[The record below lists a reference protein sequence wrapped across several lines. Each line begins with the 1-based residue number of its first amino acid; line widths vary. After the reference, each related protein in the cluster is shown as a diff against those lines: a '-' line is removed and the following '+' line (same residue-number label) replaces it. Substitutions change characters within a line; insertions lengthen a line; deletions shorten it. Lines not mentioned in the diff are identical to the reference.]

1 MINRVTAP
9 EGFVAIRSGRALKL
23 VDRLEFSRANFTA
36 DKNWDKGSP
45 MPSTENMKSFTSFI
59 VEAVSSQTVAKP
71 DPDRDEADMTVAFGR
86 FNPPTTGH
94 ERLLNKVK
102 QVAGKGNYEIYPS
115 RSNDPDK
122 NPLDPDTK
130 IGYMQQMF
138 PNHAKHIMNNPKTK
152 TIFDALKGANE
163 RGAKSVN
170 IVVGQDRQKEFENL
184 ANKYNNKL
192 YQFDRIKVISAGDRD
207 PDGEGVSAMSA
218 SKLRKAAADD
228 DFKTF
233 RSGIP
238 RALKDDAARK
248 LYDTLRQGMK
258 PKKKQQNEM
267 WRIAPKFDWK
277 NLRENYMN
285 GNIFRVGDVVENDNT
300 GLIGKIIRT
309 GANHIIAVTEDNM
322 MFKSWI
328 KDITEKFTEVS
339 GVPANQ
345 REVGTDALR
354 QYTQRLSHNP
364 IILNF
369 IINLGKNVRE
379 GNA

>member
-1 MINRVTAP
+1 
-9 EGFVAIRSGRALKL
+9 
-23 VDRLEFSRANFTA
+23 
-36 DKNWDKGSP
+36 
-45 MPSTENMKSFTSFI
+45 MKSFTRFI
-59 VEAVSSQTVAKP
+59 TEAISSQTVAKP
-71 DPDRDEADMTVAFGR
+71 NPNDDEADMTVAFGR

-94 ERLLNKVK
+94 ERLMNKVK

-115 RSNDPDK
+115 RSNDPAK

-138 PNHAKHIMNNPKTK
+138 PQHAKHIMNNAKTR
-152 TIFDALKGANE
+152 TIFDALKVANE

-192 YQFDRIKVISAGDRD
+192 YKFDRIKVISAGDRD
-207 PDGEGVSAMSA
+207 PDGDGISAMSA

-228 DFKTF
+228 DFDTF
-233 RSGIP
+233 RTGIP
-238 RALKDDAARK
+238 QSFKDDKARE
-248 LYDTLRQGMK
+248 LYSAIQKGMK
-258 PKKKQQNEM
+258 IKKQQNEM
-267 WRIAPKFDWK
+267 WRIAPKFDWR

-285 GNIFRVGDVVENDNT
+285 GNVFQVGDTVENDNT

-328 KDITEKFTEVS
+328 KDITEKFTEIS
-339 GVPANQ
+339 GVPPDQ
-345 REVGTDALR
+345 RLVGTDSHR
-354 QYTQRLSHNP
+354 EYVQRLSHNP

-369 IINLGKNVRE
+369 INKSRKKR
-379 GNA
+379 AKR

>member
-1 MINRVTAP
+1 
-9 EGFVAIRSGRALKL
+9 
-23 VDRLEFSRANFTA
+23 
-36 DKNWDKGSP
+36 
-45 MPSTENMKSFTSFI
+45 MKSFTSFI
-59 VEAVSSQTVAKP
+59 TEAISSQTVAKP
-71 DPDRDEADMTVAFGR
+71 NPNDDEADMTVAFGR

-94 ERLLNKVK
+94 EKLLNKVK

-115 RSNDPDK
+115 RSNDPAK
-122 NPLDPDTK
+122 NPLDPETK

-138 PNHAKHIMNNPKTK
+138 PAHAKHIMNNEKTR

-170 IVVGQDRQKEFENL
+170 IVVGQDRKSEFENL

-192 YQFDRIKVISAGDRD
+192 YKFDRINVVSAGDRD

-228 DFKTF
+228 DYDTF
-233 RSGIP
+233 RTGIP
-238 RALKDDAARK
+238 KGFKDENARK
-248 LYDTLRQGMK
+248 LYDSIRKGMNI
-258 PKKKQQNEM
+258 KKQQNEM
-267 WRIAPKFDWK
+267 WRIAPKFDWR

-285 GNIFRVGDVVENDNT
+285 GNIFRVGDTVENDNT

-328 KDITEKFTEVS
+328 KDITEKFTEIS
-339 GVPANQ
+339 GVPADQ
-345 REVGTDALR
+345 RLVGTDSHR
-354 QYTQRLSHNP
+354 EYVQRLTHNP

-369 IINLGKNVRE
+369 INKSRKKRAKG
-379 GNA
+379 

>member
-1 MINRVTAP
+1 
-9 EGFVAIRSGRALKL
+9 
-23 VDRLEFSRANFTA
+23 
-36 DKNWDKGSP
+36 
-45 MPSTENMKSFTSFI
+45 MKSFTSFI
-59 VEAVSSQTVAKP
+59 TEAISAQSIPKP
-71 DPDRDEADMTVAFGR
+71 PDDNEADMTVAFGR

-94 ERLLNKVK
+94 ERLMNKVK

-115 RSNDPDK
+115 RSNDPAK

-138 PNHAKHIMNNPKTK
+138 PNHAKHIMNNPKTR

-192 YQFDRIKVISAGDRD
+192 YKFDRIKVVSAGDRD
-207 PDGEGVSAMSA
+207 PDGDGISAMSA

-228 DFKTF
+228 DFDTF
-233 RSGIP
+233 RTGIP
-238 RALKDDAARK
+238 QSFEDDKARELYNALRK
-248 LYDTLRQGMK
+248 GMNI
-258 PKKKQQNEM
+258 KKQQNEM
-267 WRIAPKFDWK
+267 WRIAPKFDWR

-285 GNIFRVGDVVENDNT
+285 GNVFQVGDTVENDNT

-328 KDITEKFTEVS
+328 KDITEKFTEIS
-339 GVPANQ
+339 GVPSDQ
-345 REVGTDALR
+345 RLVGTDSHR
-354 QYTQRLSHNP
+354 EYVQRLTHHP

-369 IINLGKNVRE
+369 INKSRKKRAKS
-379 GNA
+379 NA

>member
-1 MINRVTAP
+1 
-9 EGFVAIRSGRALKL
+9 
-23 VDRLEFSRANFTA
+23 
-36 DKNWDKGSP
+36 
-45 MPSTENMKSFTSFI
+45 MKSFTTFI
-59 VEAVSSQTVAKP
+59 TEAISSQTVAKP
-71 DPDRDEADMTVAFGR
+71 NPSDDEADMTVAFGR

-94 ERLLNKVK
+94 ERLMNKVK

-115 RSNDPDK
+115 RSNDPAK

-138 PNHAKHIMNNPKTK
+138 PNHAKHIMNNPKTR

-170 IVVGQDRQKEFENL
+170 IAVGQDRQKEFENL
-184 ANKYNNKL
+184 ANKYNNNL
-192 YQFDRIKVISAGDRD
+192 YKFDRIKVISAGDRD
-207 PDGEGVSAMSA
+207 PDGDGISAMSA

-228 DFKTF
+228 DFDTF
-233 RSGIP
+233 RTGIP
-238 RALKDDAARK
+238 QSFEDDKARELYNALRK
-248 LYDTLRQGMK
+248 GMNI
-258 PKKKQQNEM
+258 KKQQNEM
-267 WRIAPKFDWK
+267 WRIAPKFDWR

-285 GNIFRVGDVVENDNT
+285 GNVFQVGDTVENDNT

-328 KDITEKFTEVS
+328 KDITEKFTEIS
-339 GVPANQ
+339 GVPSDQ
-345 REVGTDALR
+345 RLVGTDSHR
-354 QYTQRLSHNP
+354 EYVQRLTHHP

-369 IINLGKNVRE
+369 INKSRKKRAKS
-379 GNA
+379 NA

>member
-1 MINRVTAP
+1 
-9 EGFVAIRSGRALKL
+9 
-23 VDRLEFSRANFTA
+23 
-36 DKNWDKGSP
+36 
-45 MPSTENMKSFTSFI
+45 MKSFTAFI

-71 DPDRDEADMTVAFGR
+71 DPDKDEADMTVAFGR
-86 FNPPTTGH
+86 FNPPTIGH
-94 ERLLNKVK
+94 EKLMNKVK

-138 PNHAKHIMNNPKTK
+138 PQHAKHIMNNPKTK

-170 IVVGQDRQKEFENL
+170 IVVGQDRQAEFQNL

-192 YQFDRIKVISAGDRD
+192 YKFDRINVISAGDRD

-228 DFKTF
+228 DYDTF

-248 LYDTLRQGMK
+248 LYDTLKQGMK

-277 NLRENYMN
+277 NLRENYMK
-285 GNIFRVGDVVENDNT
+285 GNIFRVGDLVENDNT

-309 GANHIIAVTEDNM
+309 GANHIIAVTEDNI

-328 KDITEKFTEVS
+328 KDITEKFTEIS

-364 IILNF
+364 IIINF
-369 IINLGKNVRE
+369 INKSRE
-379 GNA
+379 KRAKG

>member
-1 MINRVTAP
+1 MRTFSS
-9 EGFVAIRSGRALKL
+9 FVIEAI
-23 VDRLEFSRANFTA
+23 
-36 DKNWDKGSP
+36 
-45 MPSTENMKSFTSFI
+45 
-59 VEAVSSQTVAKP
+59 SSQTVAKP
-71 DPDRDEADMTVAFGR
+71 NPNDDEADMTVSFGR

-94 ERLLNKVK
+94 EKLLNKVK
-102 QVAGKGNYEIYPS
+102 QVAGRGNYEIYPS
-115 RSNDPDK
+115 RSQNPDK

-138 PNHAKHIMNNPKTK
+138 PQHAKHIMNNPKTR

-192 YQFDRIKVISAGDRD
+192 YKFDRIKVVSAGDRD

-228 DFKTF
+228 DYDTF
-233 RSGIP
+233 RTGIP
-238 RALKDDAARK
+238 KGFKDENARK
-248 LYDTLRQGMK
+248 LYDSIRKGMNV
-258 PKKKQQNEM
+258 KKQQNEM
-267 WRIAPKFDWK
+267 WRIAPKFDWR

-285 GNIFRVGDVVENDNT
+285 GNVFQVGDTVENDNT

-328 KDITEKFTEVS
+328 KDITEKFTEIS
-339 GVPANQ
+339 GVPSNQ
-345 REVGTDALR
+345 REVGTDSLR
-354 QYTQRLSHNP
+354 DYTQRLSHNP
-364 IILNF
+364 IIINF
-369 IINLGKNVRE
+369 INKSRKKRAKG
-379 GNA
+379 

>member
-1 MINRVTAP
+1 
-9 EGFVAIRSGRALKL
+9 
-23 VDRLEFSRANFTA
+23 
-36 DKNWDKGSP
+36 
-45 MPSTENMKSFTSFI
+45 MKSFTSFI
-59 VEAVSSQTVAKP
+59 VEALSSQTVAKP

-228 DFKTF
+228 DYDTF

-238 RALKDDAARK
+238 KALKDDDAKK
-248 LYDTLRQGMK
+248 LYAVLRQTMK
-258 PKKKQQNEM
+258 PKKKKQQNEM
-267 WRIAPKFDWK
+267 WRIAPKFYWK

-285 GNIFRVGDVVENDNT
+285 GNIFRVGDIVENDNT

-354 QYTQRLSHNP
+354 DYTQRLSHNP

-369 IINLGKNVRE
+369 INKSRRKRAKS
-379 GNA
+379 NA